1 MKKMK
6 LLQGMILG
14 GFLFLGLFL
23 RATRKPAPAA
33 NK

>member
-14 GFLFLGLFL
+14 GFLFLN
-23 RATRKPAPAA
+23 TRSSVPLERKRRV
-33 NK
+33 